1 MYKKTLPKYKY
12 FLTCIKGENA
22 RETQRRFFETYQKR
36 ISVDTILRIKT
47 LFRETKTLKDR
58 RRNIRRQNIRN
69 LAIVQYF
76 RINPM
81 SSIPQ
86 RRTYRTFILL
96 RCLVFLSLIYSFFL
110 WGICFI
116 C

>member
-1 MYKKTLPKYKY
+1 M
-12 FLTCIKGENA
+12 
-22 RETQRRFFETYQKR
+22 
-36 ISVDTILRIKT
+36 DTILRIKT
-47 LFRETKTLKDR
+47 VFEETKTLKDR

-86 RRTYRTFILL
+86 AGSTRSKVWPRAPKGQLWNSSKNSEKTVSNDI
-96 RCLVFLSLIYSFFL
+96 VSFPCS
-110 WGICFI
+110 I
-116 C
+116 